1 MNPNSIKSTDVHNKS
16 TNNLLHHII
25 LNNSILSDKYR
36 SLTIINNTINY
47 NNNINN
53 YNNYLFK
60 ENKEKNNISAPSQH
74 TNKISKNNSKD
85 NNKDNH
91 DDDNYSISINNSGSS
106 GKKRKAIENLKNNL
120 GNTNSFKELEN
131 FHKVKSV
138 SSREREEKNNINN
151 NINDI
156 INSENNI
163 IVNIEE
169 CSSSQMNNENDRQSL
184 TNDYN
189 LKNQN
194 KTNDKQILNID
205 ITTNDVYAIS
215 FDSPNKDANLVKNGK
230 FRNNI
235 STSISKS
242 KGEEDIIKLYNLND
256 TINNDIIFIFV
267 NEGTN
272 EGLKLLNL
280 GLKYFTQNI
289 NKRQIS
295 IYIFDMNNETE
306 NNKMNEGIELLLVE
320 LKLHKMIK
328 LVLCCGDSDIYPFI
342 SKLNDININ
351 FEKLIFCVL
360 PFGRTNDLST
370 HFGFGKSFY
379 SKFNLTTLK
388 KIIQD
393 VIESITM
400 NIDIWEMKI
409 TCDEKNGGYIAINN
423 NLEKCKTETST
434 IRKGFISYFSLG
446 YDSKIGFDISKKKS
460 VCWKCCNCLN
470 FWWEGIKKSYF
481 TKSIKLNQYLEALYH
496 INLHKNDSVYDDGN
510 EMNQTLKEDN
520 GRKITIF
527 RTCGFN
533 EQDNI
538 SENNSKSD
546 HRIAS
551 INEDINNK
559 NYNKSNAIP
568 ADEVDG
574 DEEFNKKSDN
584 IDIDNNIENEESES
598 ESEYETVNSAL
609 KTFKK
614 EKIIIKGE
622 PLGLICQNIKY
633 FCDGN
638 ISKWD
643 NKKPSYGIQTYS
655 DNKILTDSTNK
666 YFKELKKV
674 RIFNVIFI
682 LL

>member
-169 CSSSQMNNENDRQSL
+169 CSSSQMNNENDRESL

-230 FRNNI
+230 FKNNI

-242 KGEEDIIKLYNLND
+242 KGEDDIIKLYNLND
-256 TINNDIIFIFV
+256 TINNDIIFF
-267 NEGTN
+267 
-272 EGLKLLNL
+272 
-280 GLKYFTQNI
+280 F
-289 NKRQIS
+289 
-295 IYIFDMNNETE
+295 F
-306 NNKMNEGIELLLVE
+306 
-320 LKLHKMIK
+320 
-328 LVLCCGDSDIYPFI
+328 F
-342 SKLNDININ
+342 
-351 FEKLIFCVL
+351 
-360 PFGRTNDLST
+360 
-370 HFGFGKSFY
+370 
-379 SKFNLTTLK
+379 
-388 KIIQD
+388 
-393 VIESITM
+393 
-400 NIDIWEMKI
+400 
-409 TCDEKNGGYIAINN
+409 
-423 NLEKCKTETST
+423 
-434 IRKGFISYFSLG
+434 
-446 YDSKIGFDISKKKS
+446 
-460 VCWKCCNCLN
+460 
-470 FWWEGIKKSYF
+470 
-481 TKSIKLNQYLEALYH
+481 
-496 INLHKNDSVYDDGN
+496 
-510 EMNQTLKEDN
+510 
-520 GRKITIF
+520 
-527 RTCGFN
+527 
-533 EQDNI
+533 
-538 SENNSKSD
+538 
-546 HRIAS
+546 
-551 INEDINNK
+551 
-559 NYNKSNAIP
+559 
-568 ADEVDG
+568 
-574 DEEFNKKSDN
+574 
-584 IDIDNNIENEESES
+584 
-598 ESEYETVNSAL
+598 
-609 KTFKK
+609 
-614 EKIIIKGE
+614 
-622 PLGLICQNIKY
+622 
-633 FCDGN
+633 
-638 ISKWD
+638 
-643 NKKPSYGIQTYS
+643 
-655 DNKILTDSTNK
+655 
-666 YFKELKKV
+666 
-674 RIFNVIFI
+674 
-682 LL
+682 